1 MTMVQL
7 AVLDTLDAAQRGTLH
22 DSVVVNTLWLVVAA
36 VLVLF
41 MQGGFAMLETGF
53 SRAKNAGS
61 VVSKIL
67 TNLSIAALC
76 YWAVGFALAF
86 GNGALVGTHGFFLEG
101 YGDPRVTFG
110 AIAFSDATIEA
121 KWLFEFAFCAV
132 ALAIVWG
139 TTLERIRHAAHA
151 LFAVVFSA
159 LIYPIVS
166 HWIFGGG
173 WLQASIGMQDFAGS
187 TAVHLTGATA
197 GLAALLLLGPRRGKY
212 AGDGTPLA
220 IPGHSMP
227 LVGLGTV
234 ILFIGWFGFNAG
246 STLGAGDV
254 RFSQVAMVTLLGGTA
269 GVLGAFVTTSLLQ
282 RTVDIGMVANG
293 MIGGLVAITAPSGY
307 ITTWPAPIIGFV
319 AGVVVVAGVL
329 VVERRLDDPVGVL
342 SVHGLAGIWGTLSC
356 GLFTLPRLAQYNG
369 VGQPEGGL
377 FYSGS
382 LHQLGDQAFG
392 VIVVFAFVLATT
404 LLAFAAIRATV
415 GMRVSELEEEV
426 GLDIAEH
433 GMYGYPEQ
441 FIHADVHRDLHEDR
455 LAPR

>member
-1 MTMVQL
+1 ML
-7 AVLDTLDAAQRGTLH
+7 AALDTLDAAQRGTLH
-22 DSVVVNTLWLVVAA
+22 DSVVLNTLWVVVAA

-41 MQGGFAMLETGF
+41 MQSGFAMLEVGF

-61 VVSKIL
+61 VVSKVL

-86 GNGALVGTHGFFLEG
+86 GNGALAGTHGFFLHG
-101 YGDPRVTFG
+101 FGDARAAFG
-110 AIAFSDATIEA
+110 EMAFSDATIEA
-121 KWLFEFAFCAV
+121 KWLFQFAFCAV
-132 ALAIVWG
+132 SLAIVWG
-139 TTLERIRHAAHA
+139 TTLERIRYAAHA

-159 LIYPIVS
+159 LIYPVVS
-166 HWIFGGG
+166 HWVFGGG
-173 WLQASIGMQDFAGS
+173 WLQASVGMQDFAGS

-197 GLAALLLLGPRRGKY
+197 GLAALLVLGPRRGKY
-212 AGDGTPLA
+212 GEDGTPLA
-220 IPGHSMP
+220 MPGHSMP
-227 LVGLGTV
+227 LVGLGTLL
-234 ILFIGWFGFNAG
+234 LFIGWFGFNAG
-246 STLGAGDV
+246 STLGAADV

-282 RTVDIGMVANG
+282 RTIDIGMVANG

-307 ITTWPAPIIGFV
+307 ISVWPAPIIGFV
-319 AGVVVVAGVL
+319 AGVVVVVGVL

-342 SVHGLAGIWGTLSC
+342 SVHGMAGIWGTLSC

-377 FYSGS
+377 VYSGS
-382 LHQLGDQAFG
+382 LSQLADQALG
-392 VIVVFAFVLATT
+392 VVVAFAFV
-404 LLAFAAIRATV
+404 FAASLVAFTLIRATV
-415 GMRVSELEEEV
+415 GLRVSELEEET

-441 FIHADVHRDLHEDR
+441 FIHLDGHRDLHEGR
-455 LAPR
+455 LTPR